1 MVTADFLQIFLNKKD
16 PLFTAGLLFN
26 RRGVRHHRSGA
37 ADLIPGLSR
46 LKIANSDQMS
56 RTREEG

>member
-1 MVTADFLQIFLNKKD
+1 MVIPVFAKAIWNKKD
-16 PLFTAGLLFN
+16 PPVTAGLLFN

-46 LKIANSDQMS
+46 LKITNCGQMS